1 MYHRGQLVKTHPRQ
15 PPGGRA
21 TDPAD
26 LPAEK
31 TGYAMRDL
39 SRLITTA
46 AGHGPNIGIYAERL
60 LDHDLP
66 WTRMRQV
73 YRLLGLVKRYG
84 PRPVDTA
91 CGRAL
96 DLDVISMPKIAAMLE
111 KAIENAE
118 VPPPRAAS
126 GLAPARFA
134 RNPSEYR
141 TTSAAA
147 TRPDWMTVI
156 DGGALD
162 TNPGQNQEQEQGLW

>member
-1 MYHRGQLVKTHPRQ
+1 MFHRGQLVKTHPRQ
-15 PPGGRA
+15 PPGGRC

-39 SRLITTA
+39 TRLIATA
-46 AGHGPNIGIYAERL
+46 TGHGPNIGIYAERL

-84 PRPVDTA
+84 PNPVDTA

-96 DLDVISMPKIAAMLE
+96 DLDVVSVSKIAAMLA
-111 KAIENAE
+111 KATENTEA
-118 VPPPRAAS
+118 PPPRAAS

-134 RNPSEYR
+134 RDPSEYR
-141 TTSAAA
+141 PAAPKLA
-147 TRPDWMTVI
+147 KPDWMTVI
-156 DGGALD
+156 DGGALNND
-162 TNPGQNQEQEQGLW
+162 QQEGLW